1 MKLTMAHH
9 FDHPADQV
17 WEMFHDPES
26 HVAKF
31 TSMGHRD
38 LEVLEQAQT
47 DQTLDLTI
55 RRTVE
60 LEVPSIA
67 KKLLSP
73 SNTVTS
79 VDHWEQRADGTWGGH
94 YSVDIKGVPAKTSG
108 KTNLVAAADG
118 GADYTVELEVKVS
131 VPLIGEKVA
140 GALRPQLEA
149 QLEAEFAACDTWLA
163 ERA

>member
-1 MKLTMAHH
+1 MAHH
-9 FDHPADQV
+9 FDHPAERV
-17 WEMFHDPES
+17 WEMFHDPAS
-26 HVAKF
+26 HIAKF
-31 TSMGHRD
+31 TTMGHRD
-38 LEVLEQAQT
+38 LEVLEEART
-47 DQTLDLTI
+47 DDTLDLTI

-67 KKLLSP
+67 KRVITP
-73 SNTVTS
+73 TNTVTS
-79 VDHWEQRADGTWGGH
+79 VDHWERRADGTYGGH

-108 KTNLVAAADG
+108 RTNLVEADDG

-149 QLEAEFAACDTWLA
+149 QLEAEFAACETWLA
-163 ERA
+163 AHP

>member
-1 MKLTMAHH
+1 MKLTMSHH
-9 FDHPADQV
+9 FDHPAEEV
-17 WEMFHDPES
+17 WTMFHDPDS

-38 LEVLEQAQT
+38 LEVLEQVST
-47 DQTLDLTI
+47 DDSLDLTI

-67 KKLLSP
+67 KKLITP
-73 SNTVTS
+73 TNTFTS
-79 VDHWEQRADGTWGGH
+79 TDHWERRADGTYGGR
-94 YSVDIKGVPAKTSG
+94 YAVDIKGVPAKTSG
-108 KTNLVAAADG
+108 KTRLVAAPDG

-149 QLEAEFAACDTWLA
+149 QLEAEFAACETWLA
-163 ERA
+163 DRG